1 MAALLLSANSG
12 DQAVAGTV
20 AKTILQITAPANQRV
35 KIQGFS
41 ITLAGTTP
49 LDLIVR
55 VLRQTTS
62 GTGNTTVTPVKLDPT
77 GSETIQTTVATNFS
91 AEPTAGNVLEYKRLQ
106 GSFEKMY
113 LFGQELIV
121 PGGGRVGIE
130 VTCTINATVAAEFR
144 FEE

>member
-12 DQAVAGTV
+12 DQAVAGAV
-20 AKTILQITAPANQRV
+20 AETILQITAPANQRV

-62 GTGNTTVTPVKLDPT
+62 GTGNTVVTPVKLDPT
-77 GSETIQTTVATNFS
+77 GSETIQTTVTTNFS

>member
-1 MAALLLSANSG
+1 MAALFLSANSG

-20 AKTILQITAPANQRV
+20 AETILQITAPANQRV

-62 GTGNTTVTPVKLDPT
+62 GTGNTAVTPVKLDPT

-91 AEPTAGNVLEYKRLQ
+91 AEPTAGDVLEYKRLQ